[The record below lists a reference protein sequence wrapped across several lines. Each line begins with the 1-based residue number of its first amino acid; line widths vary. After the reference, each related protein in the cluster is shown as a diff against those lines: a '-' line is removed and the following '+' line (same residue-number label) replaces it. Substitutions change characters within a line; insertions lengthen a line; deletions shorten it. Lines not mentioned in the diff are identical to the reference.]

1 MQERHINRE
10 QYFKELAYTS
20 EHYYIPY
27 IKQYHELKQKLNILE
42 IGCGE
47 GGNLLPFSKMG
58 CIVTGVDIAKCR
70 IEEAKHFFE
79 KNNALGTF
87 IAEDIF
93 NLKELESK
101 FDIIICHDV
110 IEHIYNKSSFLAKIG
125 NYLRED
131 GIIFMSFPAWL
142 MPFGG
147 HQQICKNRICS
158 HLPFIH
164 WLPALLYKSVLRL
177 FNEDDGCIRELLSIK
192 QTRVT
197 IEKFEKLILNN
208 TTLHINDRQLFLI
221 NPHYKIKFGL
231 RPMRLPVAISYMPFI
246 RDVFSSSCFY
256 ILSYKDSNRKG
267 Y

>member
-1 MQERHINRE
+1 
-10 QYFKELAYTS
+10 
-20 EHYYIPY
+20 
-27 IKQYHELKQKLNILE
+27 
-42 IGCGE
+42 
-47 GGNLLPFSKMG
+47 MG

-70 IEEAKHFFE
+70 IEEAKRFFE
-79 KNNALGTF
+79 QNNVLGTF

-221 NPHYKIKFGL
+221 NPHYKIKFRL

-246 RDVFSSSCFY
+246 RNVFSSSCFY
-256 ILSYKDSNRKG
+256 ILSYKNPNRKV